1 MRPTRILAAAALLV
15 FPVVAAAQVSDTLQ
29 LGERVRVRV
38 ASTRGNTNLFTG
50 NIASIS
56 PDTLV
61 LAIPGGKG
69 TIILPRASI
78 NEVAKSD
85 GKVSRWVRVPIIT
98 PLVVSS
104 AMITSTLTRSQ
115 SGSARTRGYFIL
127 GMNAAFIGGYLGRTP
142 PERWRPVESWL
153 SR

>member
-1 MRPTRILAAAALLV
+1 MRPTRIIALAALLV
-15 FPVVAAAQVSDTLQ
+15 SPAAAGAQVTDTLD

-38 ASTRGNTNLFTG
+38 ASTTGNTNLFTG

-56 PDTLV
+56 ADTLV

-85 GKVSRWVRVPIIT
+85 GRVSRWRSVPLAT
-98 PLVVSS
+98 PLVFSS
-104 AMITSTLTRSQ
+104 ALIASTLTRSR
-115 SGSARTRGYFIL
+115 SGNVRAQGVLLL
-127 GMNAAFIGGYLGRTP
+127 GMNAALIARHVGRTP
-142 PERWRPVESWL
+142 AERWRPVETWL
-153 SR
+153 NR

>member
-15 FPVVAAAQVSDTLQ
+15 FPALAGAQVSDTLQ
-29 LGERVRVRV
+29 LGERVRVRG
-38 ASTRGNTNLFTG
+38 ASTQGIVNLFTG

-85 GKVSRWVRVPIIT
+85 GRVSRWRSVPFVA
-98 PLVVSS
+98 PLVFSS
-104 AMITSTLTRSQ
+104 ALVTSTLTRSN
-115 SGSARTRGYFIL
+115 SSHVRTQGL
-127 GMNAAFIGGYLGRTP
+127 LLVGMNAALIARFVGRTP
-142 PERWRPVESWL
+142 PERWRPVETWL
-153 SR
+153 NR

>member
-1 MRPTRILAAAALLV
+1 MRPTRILAAAAFSVL
-15 FPVVAAAQVSDTLQ
+15 PVVAAAQVSDTLQ
-29 LGERVRVRV
+29 LGDRVRVRV
-38 ASTRGNTNLFTG
+38 ASTRGTTDVFTG

-85 GKVSRWVRVPIIT
+85 GYVSRWVRLPIIA

-104 AMITSTLTRSQ
+104 AMITSTLTRSSSRDFQ
-115 SGSARTRGYFIL
+115 TRGTLIL
-127 GMNAAFIGGYLGRTP
+127 GLNAALITRYLSHP
-142 PERWRPVESWL
+142 SPERWRPVESWL
-153 SR
+153 NR